1 MQQWAWDGVGAGVQH
16 EDGHPPPAGTRYR
29 ILLNVLPVPI
39 FEAATGIFFFKSST
53 SKSSMFTLKL
63 LTNNRW
69 KFIFFSF
76 QFIFVILDIPFVS
89 FVTTYYALIDRKG
102 NMTGKHVCPPY
113 RNYAKTTKWVRSQ
126 YFWISGKPT

>member
-1 MQQWAWDGVGAGVQH
+1 MVVYRERCNSEPETVSVPVFNMKTATPRQQVPYIAQRVTA
-16 EDGHPPPAGTRYR
+16 
-29 ILLNVLPVPI
+29 LPVPI

-102 NMTGKHVCPPY
+102 NMTGKHVCPP
-113 RNYAKTTKWVRSQ
+113 
-126 YFWISGKPT
+126 